1 MAELY
6 DNIPMEVE
14 DLLKDIKSGKLGLP
28 DLQRPFVWKDNKVRD
43 LLDSMLKGFPIG
55 YIMIWSAPEDYEN
68 VKQIGLNEK
77 NYKRSED
84 LVIDGQQ
91 RLTSLIASMYG
102 IKVKDKRFK
111 ERRIR
116 IVYNPLEASFEV
128 WSNRYEKDPE
138 WINDISKL
146 FEADD
151 RHEATKFRKEFIK
164 KLNEYKVSKEEP
176 ELTDDQE
183 IAIEENL
190 NALLDLKDYSLPV
203 LKIRQKG

>member
-1 MAELY
+1 MAKELY

-68 VKQIGLNEK
+68 IKQIGLNEK
-77 NYKRSED
+77 NFKRAED

-91 RLTSLIASMYG
+91 RLTSLIAAMYG
-102 IKVKDKRFK
+102 IKVKDKSFK

-116 IVYNPLEASFEV
+116 IVFNPLDRTFEV
-128 WSNRYEKDPE
+128 WSNRYEKDPF
-138 WINDISKL
+138 WINDISKA
-146 FEADD
+146 FEADAK
-151 RHEATKFRKEFIK
+151 HEATKFRKEFIK
-164 KLNEYKVSKEEP
+164 RINEY
-176 ELTDDQE
+176 
-183 IAIEENL
+183 N
-190 NALLDLKDYSLPV
+190 V
-203 LKIRQKG
+203 LKGITIIFGEKELLSSSPGD

>member
-1 MAELY
+1 
-6 DNIPMEVE
+6 MEVE

-111 ERRIR
+111 ERRI
-116 IVYNPLEASFEV
+116 E
-128 WSNRYEKDPE
+128 
-138 WINDISKL
+138 
-146 FEADD
+146 
-151 RHEATKFRKEFIK
+151 
-164 KLNEYKVSKEEP
+164 
-176 ELTDDQE
+176 
-183 IAIEENL
+183 
-190 NALLDLKDYSLPV
+190 
-203 LKIRQKG
+203 